1 MAAILLAVAGLV
13 GSPEPQPA
21 VGGELRLGGLPGFRG
36 VTVRS
41 MREGRY
47 RDVIR
52 QQYDFSCGSAALAT
66 LLTYHYGRPTSE
78 EEVFRSMWAK
88 GDQARISEVGFS
100 LLDMKAYLASQG
112 LSADG
117 FRVSLDKLVAAGI
130 PAITLINTGGY
141 EHFVVIKGITESE
154 VLIGDPALGA
164 RALTRA
170 DFEAMWQ
177 GILFVLR
184 SEGEVGRDHFNQA
197 DAWQLQAPARPDAVR
212 HRPGLASFTSNLPQI
227 GEF

>member
-1 MAAILLAVAGLV
+1 MAVAIVATIGWALAW
-13 GSPEPQPA
+13 PA
-21 VGGELRLGGLPGFRG
+21 VGGELRLGGLPGFGG
-36 VTVRS
+36 VTLRS

-47 RDVIR
+47 RDVIK

-66 LLTYHYGRPTSE
+66 LLTYHYGRPSTE
-78 EEVFRSMWAK
+78 EEVFRSMWQK
-88 GDQARISEVGFS
+88 GDQERISEVGFS

-112 LSADG
+112 LSGDG
-117 FRVSLDKLVAAGI
+117 FRVPLDKLAAAGI

-164 RALTRA
+164 RALSRA
-170 DFEAMWQ
+170 DFEAIWQ

-184 SEGEVGRDHFNQA
+184 SEGEVGRDNFNQT
-197 DAWQLQAPARPDAVR
+197 DAWQLQAPSRPDAVR
-212 HRPGLASFTSNLPQI
+212 HRQGLASFTRNLPQI